1 MIFLILNDCLSQEYW
16 LKKSTLSSA
25 RSEPGNTALYAKYH
39 SDNAVSQYC
48 DAHYG
53 EDMFGVA
60 NFPGEMAR
68 LCLEKLTDSPKLN
81 ALDLGC
87 AVGRASFEL
96 ARSFESVTGFDL
108 SSRFIAIAKRIQ
120 KTGRVCYQRQEEG
133 DLVSDCEVSLSE
145 LNLLDTA
152 SRVTFLQGNALS
164 LDVQLCG
171 YDLVL
176 LSNLIDR
183 CPEPRRLLTN
193 IHSRLV
199 MGGLLV
205 IASPY
210 DWRDVYTS
218 HKKWLGSFFRA
229 GAPYTSLEG
238 LTKILA
244 KRFVMLGEPQD
255 REFVIRET
263 ARTYRHCIS
272 QVTCWR
278 RVR

>member
-1 MIFLILNDCLSQEYW
+1 
-16 LKKSTLSSA
+16 LKKSVLPAS
-25 RSEPGNTALYAKYH
+25 RSEPGTTVLYAKYH
-39 SDNAVSQYC
+39 SDSAVSQYC
-48 DAHYG
+48 EAHYG
-53 EDMFGVA
+53 EDTFGVA

-68 LCLEKLTDSPKLN
+68 LCVAKLEGKPKSS

-96 ARSFESVTGFDL
+96 ARSFERVTAVDL
-108 SSRFIAIAKRIQ
+108 SSRFIAIARRIQ
-120 KTGRVCYQRQEEG
+120 KTGKLCYQRQEEG
-133 DLVSDCEVSLSE
+133 DLISDYKVSLADF
-145 LNLLDTA
+145 NLLDTA
-152 SRVTFLQGNALS
+152 SRVTFIQGNALQ
-164 LDVQLCG
+164 LDEQLCG

-183 CPEPRRLLTN
+183 CPEPRRLLSK
-193 IHSRLV
+193 IHSRVV

-255 REFVIRET
+255 LEFVIRET

>member
-1 MIFLILNDCLSQEYW
+1 
-16 LKKSTLSSA
+16 LKDSVLSSSS
-25 RSEPGNTALYAKYH
+25 SELGTTALYAKYH
-39 SDNAVSQYC
+39 SDSAVSQYC
-48 DAHYG
+48 EAHYG
-53 EDMFGVA
+53 EDTFGVA
-60 NFPGEMAR
+60 NFPREIVR
-68 LCLEKLTDSPKLN
+68 LCVATLAEKPKKS

-96 ARSFESVTGFDL
+96 ARSFESVTAVDL
-108 SSRFIAIAKRIQ
+108 SSRFIAIARRFQ
-120 KTGRVCYQRQEEG
+120 KTGKLCYQRLEEG
-133 DLVSDCEVSLSE
+133 VLISDCEVSLADF
-145 LNLLDTA
+145 NLLDTA
-152 SRVTFLQGNALS
+152 SHVTFMQGDALR
-164 LDVQLCG
+164 LDEQLCG

-183 CPEPRRLLTN
+183 CPEPRRLLTK

-205 IASPY
+205 VASPY

-255 REFVIRET
+255 LEFVIRET
-263 ARTYRHCIS
+263 SRTYRHCIS
-272 QVTCWR
+272 QVTYWR